1 MGCLAR
7 RRASVRNLVVT
18 LAALAVVLRSTTVPA
33 AEAAAAPSP
42 PTPSAPQSPLVT
54 PASAAARTPLTLT
67 EAIATALARSP
78 ALASFTAE
86 LGIREGER
94 VTASLTP
101 NPELTLE
108 QENFAGSGATRAW
121 RAAETTL
128 ALEQVLELGDE
139 RARRIRAAEL
149 ARDVGAWEHAATR
162 VEVARATAEAFVHAL
177 AATERVA
184 AARER
189 VAIES
194 ALRDSI
200 RSALRVGAASTV
212 DERRA
217 AFALAHASAELD
229 RRMREERGARLALAA
244 TWGGATEEV
253 SSLHGDL
260 AIPRPP
266 ANVESALARVGEFP
280 DVARWESEI
289 AARGALLALEDA
301 RAVPDLRVGAGA
313 RHLAESDD
321 VAMVASVGV
330 SLPLFDRNQG
340 QIVAARHE
348 RERVVAESR
357 AARIARE
364 AEVRSAHERLVTAYA
379 RAEALRS
386 TLVPEADSLLE
397 DVREAYRRGLLRLG
411 DVLDAQRAVSDLRL
425 EAIDAHEEFHVAEL
439 ALPSFLERVTPPS
452 AAPPKGDRP

>member
-1 MGCLAR
+1 MQCFAR
-7 RRASVRNLVVT
+7 RRVFVRNLVIV
-18 LAALAVVLRSTTVPA
+18 LLALACLPSWTTVRA
-33 AEAAAAPSP
+33 AEAAPAPSP
-42 PTPSAPQSPLVT
+42 PTPSA
-54 PASAAARTPLTLT
+54 AAGMPLTLAD
-67 EAIATALARSP
+67 AIDRALARSP
-78 ALASFTAE
+78 TLAPFTAE
-86 LGIREGER
+86 IGIREGER
-94 VTASLTP
+94 LTASLSP

-128 ALEQVLELGDE
+128 ALEQVFELGE
-139 RARRIRAAEL
+139 KRARRVRVAEL
-149 ARDVGAWEHAATR
+149 ARDASAWEHAATR

-177 AATERVA
+177 AATERIA

-200 RSALRVGAASTV
+200 RNALHVGAASTV

-217 AFALAHASAELD
+217 TFALAHASAELD
-229 RRMREERGARLALAA
+229 RRVREERGAQLALAA
-244 TWGGATEEV
+244 TWGGDAVEV
-253 SSLHGDL
+253 GALQGDL
-260 AIPRPP
+260 AISSPP
-266 ANVESALARVGEFP
+266 ASVESVLARVSEYP

-321 VAMVASVGV
+321 VAMVASIGV

-340 QIVAARHE
+340 AIDVARHE
-348 RERVVAESR
+348 RERVVAEAH
-357 AARIARE
+357 AARVARE
-364 AEVRSAHERLVTAYA
+364 AEVRSAHERLVSSHA
-379 RAEALRS
+379 RAEALRT
-386 TLVPEADSLLE
+386 TLIPEAEAVLH

-411 DVLDAQRAVSDLRL
+411 DVLDAQRALSDLRL
-425 EAIDAHEEFHVAEL
+425 EAIDAHEDFHVAAL
-439 ALPSFLERVTPPS
+439 SLPSFLDRMTAPS
-452 AAPPKGDRP
+452 NPAPKGDRP